1 MQCGRARS
9 QSQSPRRC
17 CAVPRE
23 VPPLGAAAGGGRT
36 ARCHRRH
43 THRAPRAC
51 RRFVAWSRSLRR
63 ATIGAGVDLGG
74 SALRRARL
82 PLHRLRRRRRR
93 VLHHP
98 QMVAAPRSHL
108 GPSHLS
114 LCALTRRPS
123 IPLELV
129 ARHFPACAE
138 RLSLKLHA
146 RACAGHAPCRW
157 AGCGLGARAHG
168 AAAGGREEGSQ
179 VLIPSVSRKGPK

>member
-1 MQCGRARS
+1 MYICVLPDVFAEVRAPQSAAQPPYRREWAGGVVPAVCRTSCRVPFAVGCVSWAACYPPRGMQCGRARS
-9 QSQSPRRC
+9 QSQSPRQC
-17 CAVPRE
+17 CAVPRA

-43 THRAPRAC
+43 THRAARAC

-98 QMVAAPRSHL
+98 QMVAAPRPHL
-108 GPSHLS
+108 GPFPL
-114 LCALTRRPS
+114 RPL
-123 IPLELV
+123 PT
-129 ARHFPACAE
+129 
-138 RLSLKLHA
+138 
-146 RACAGHAPCRW
+146 
-157 AGCGLGARAHG
+157 
-168 AAAGGREEGSQ
+168 
-179 VLIPSVSRKGPK
+179 